1 MLSLL
6 KPQSFVSLKVF
17 SITGSWENTKW
28 ALTLDSSGSRQREV
42 LKSEILFIFPQTTTF
57 SKYNKK
63 FKTVNKFISHIAKN
77 NMVWIK
83 VAPQMA
89 ALVLRSL
96 ALSFVL
102 FIFRTFGHSDHI
114 TFFSRDQ
121 LLNIRQSSQNSF
133 YPFFINL
140 ESFLEILVKAQQ
152 LSVAL
157 EGDADGGPALVHWW
171 NHVGIPHGTPLHS
184 SCESLLSSKQSGGIT
199 AFKPG

>member
-1 MLSLL
+1 
-6 KPQSFVSLKVF
+6 
-17 SITGSWENTKW
+17 
-28 ALTLDSSGSRQREV
+28 
-42 LKSEILFIFPQTTTF
+42 
-57 SKYNKK
+57 
-63 FKTVNKFISHIAKN
+63 
-77 NMVWIK
+77 
-83 VAPQMA
+83 MA

-121 LLNIRQSSQNSF
+121 LLNIRQSSQNSYSQN

-157 EGDADGGPALVHWW
+157 EGDADGGPALVHW
-171 NHVGIPHGTPLHS
+171 
-184 SCESLLSSKQSGGIT
+184 
-199 AFKPG
+199 